1 MNAIEAEAPAGMMI
15 HVILDNCGSHK
26 HPKVKV
32 WLPTSVLRVPLYAD
46 LGLVAQCRR
55 GLLRSAPNAASSAA
69 SSTGSSD
76 LQATIKRF
84 LAETNDNSRPFV
96 WTANPDNI
104 IAAVRRGHQV
114 LGAIS

>member
-1 MNAIEAEAPAGMMI
+1 MP
-15 HVILDNCGSHK
+15 S
-26 HPKVKV
+26 
-32 WLPTSVLRVPLYAD
+32 R
-46 LGLVAQCRR
+46 
-55 GLLRSAPNAASSAA
+55 ASSKR
-69 SSTGSSD
+69 TKRRLKRGVFHWLVD

-84 LAETNDNSRPFV
+84 LAETNDNSKPFV